1 MAKDA
6 EAGGQGAS
14 GKSFIIVVA
23 LVAIIGG
30 IAGGLYAMLAIEPM
44 RAKTATAVAS
54 AGHGEAEAMGSRKV
68 HASEPSDTSPPSV
81 IVAMDPIHVSLVG
94 AKERWLRLDASVVF
108 AGKESGDHSAMSKH
122 IAEDMALYL
131 RTVSL
136 EQIDSASGMEYLRE
150 DLSELARLRSK
161 GGARGILLRALMV
174 E

>member
-1 MAKDA
+1 MATDA
-6 EAGGQGAS
+6 EAGRQGAS
-14 GKSFIIVVA
+14 GRSFIIVVA
-23 LVAIIGG
+23 LVAVIGG
-30 IAGGLYAMLAIEPM
+30 LAGGLYAMLVVEPM
-44 RAKTATAVAS
+44 RAKAATAVAKANHS
-54 AGHGEAEAMGSRKV
+54 DTEATGARKPQT
-68 HASEPSDTSPPSV
+68 SETSDTSPPSV

-94 AKERWLRLDASVVF
+94 ANERWLRLDASVVF

-136 EQIDSASGMEYLRE
+136 EQIDSASGLEYLRE